1 MELELANVK
10 YEEDGPLAIVTLNR
24 PRYRNAQSWGLLDDL
39 DAAMDHAVAEKDVKV
54 IIVRGA
60 GDHFSSGHDLG
71 TPEQEEERK
80 SRGMEGPHQE
90 HYESFRHYNYDITHK
105 WRNLKKP
112 TIAMVHGYCI
122 YGGWMIASAMD
133 LIFAAE
139 DAQFLAGL
147 VEYFTVPWDVG
158 ARQAKEL
165 LFESRFIDANEAR
178 ELGFVNRVYP
188 RERLEEETLNYAR
201 RVAEQSSYFLRMAKL
216 AVNKT
221 QDIQGFSN
229 AVEAGFHDYMQV
241 SRPRVTGRERSLAES
256 EGRAIRRLG
265 GVDLAVR
272 GARKERPGL

>member
-1 MELELANVK
+1 MNLQDVI
-10 YEEDGPLAIVTLNR
+10 YEEDGPLAIITLNR
-24 PRYRNAQSWGLLDDL
+24 PRYRNAQSWQLLDDL
-39 DAAMDHAVAEKDVKV
+39 DAALDHAVARDEVKV

-71 TPEQEEERK
+71 TPEQEEERVRREK
-80 SRGMEGPHQE
+80 PGLHQE
-90 HYESFRHYNYDITHK
+90 YYDSFRHYNFDITHK

-122 YGGWMIASAMD
+122 YGGWMIATAMD

-139 DAQFLAGL
+139 DSQFLAGL

-158 ARQAKEL
+158 SRQAKEL
-165 LFESRFIDANEAR
+165 LFESRFIDGHEAKD
-178 ELGFVNRVYP
+178 LGFINRVYP
-188 RERLEEETLNYAR
+188 REKLEEETFNYAR

-221 QDIQGFSN
+221 QDLQGFSN

-241 SRPRVTGRERSLAES
+241 SRPRAASQDRPQAAAERRP
-256 EGRAIRRLG
+256 GRRLG

-272 GARKERPGL
+272 GARGERPGL

>member
-1 MELELANVK
+1 MDFADVT
-10 YEEDGPLAIVTLNR
+10 YEEDGPLAIVNLDR
-24 PRYRNAQSWGLLDDL
+24 PRYRNAQSWQLLDGL
-39 DAAMDHAVAEKDVKV
+39 DAALDHAVGREKVKV

-80 SRGMEGPHQE
+80 RRGVEGPHQE
-90 HYESFRHYNYDITHK
+90 YYDSFRHYNYDITHK

-158 ARQAKEL
+158 SRQAKEL
-165 LFESRFIDANEAR
+165 LFESRFIDGREAK

-188 RERLEEETLNYAR
+188 REKLEEETFNYAR
-201 RVAEQSSYFLRMAKL
+201 RVAEQSAYFLRMAKL

-241 SRPRVTGRERSLAES
+241 SRPRVTNRDRPQGQPEQRPA
-256 EGRAIRRLG
+256 RRLG

-272 GARKERPGL
+272 GARGERPGL